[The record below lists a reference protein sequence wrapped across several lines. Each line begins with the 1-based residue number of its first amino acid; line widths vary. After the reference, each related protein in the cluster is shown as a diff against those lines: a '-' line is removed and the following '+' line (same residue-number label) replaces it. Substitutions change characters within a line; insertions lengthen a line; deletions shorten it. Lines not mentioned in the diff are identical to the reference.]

1 MVGPT
6 GFTRSMAVDAWTTL
20 LFTGPRMVNQS
31 GRFVRN
37 VHYLGAVGRLKP
49 GASVEQARAGLAA
62 IAIRLEQAY
71 PDSNAGWTTT
81 VTPLH
86 EQVVGQVRPAL
97 LVLLAGV
104 GVILLMACVNVANL
118 VLARSVSRQKELAV
132 RAALGANRARLAQQ
146 ALTESL
152 LLAMAGGLAGPAGRA
167 LGRAGAARAGASEPA
182 ARCRTWRPTGR
193 CSSSRSAW
201 RS

>member
-1 MVGPT
+1 
-6 GFTRSMAVDAWTTL
+6 MA
-20 LFTGPRMVNQS
+20 S
-31 GRFVRN
+31 
-37 VHYLGAVGRLKP
+37 
-49 GASVEQARAGLAA
+49 
-62 IAIRLEQAY
+62 RLEQAY
-71 PDSNAGWTTT
+71 PDTNAGWTTT

-152 LLAMAGGLAGPAGRA
+152 LLAVTGGVRRAAGGP
-167 LGRAGAARAGASEPA
+167 LGRAGRCWRWRRRTCRG
-182 ARCRTWRPTGR
+182 CRTWRPTGR
-193 CSSSRSAW
+193 CCW
-201 RS
+201 